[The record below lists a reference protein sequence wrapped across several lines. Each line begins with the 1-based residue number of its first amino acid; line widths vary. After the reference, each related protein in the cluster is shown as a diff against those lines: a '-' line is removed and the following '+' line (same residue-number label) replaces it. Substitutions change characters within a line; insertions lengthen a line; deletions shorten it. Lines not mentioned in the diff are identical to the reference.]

1 MNKKTATSRLS
12 KAAATEA
19 IHKVKGNIWEDNW
32 NPDANMTVTLTIDEL
47 RCATFLHT
55 GRAPNWWLKPYK
67 KNANKT

>member
-1 MNKKTATSRLS
+1 MNRKTATSRLS
-12 KAAATEA
+12 KAAALEA
-19 IHKVKGNIWEDNW
+19 IEKIEGYIWEDNW
-32 NPDANMTVTLTIDEL
+32 NPDANMTITLTIDEL